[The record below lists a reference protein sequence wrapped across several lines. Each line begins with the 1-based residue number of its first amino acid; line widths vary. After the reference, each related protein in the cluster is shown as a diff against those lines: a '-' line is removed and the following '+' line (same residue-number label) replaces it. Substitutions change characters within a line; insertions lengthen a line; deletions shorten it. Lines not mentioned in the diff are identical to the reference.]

1 MRESSCAES
10 VRLALSLYAEKE
22 LTLITTFS
30 PKWGPYFSIDPK
42 FPQRLLEAGPE
53 RTVHFIN
60 ALFEDYSKRGL
71 TKSTDRAIAI
81 SGLQTRIARTLHSR
95 ESYGI
100 LDKYRWRNLL
110 WQRCG
115 QKKME
120 RIKQTDLKVPSWS
133 WTAYL
138 GGITFISIPFDE
150 TVYWHDDLRLDGDQG
165 DTLTGSLGKLWNC
178 TLKQKESLLEIWDWQ
193 ERERGWLRFDVEDI
207 TDIDLLRCVVVGRIQ
222 IDPLIEYLLESEIKY
237 YVLVVRKIGSKG
249 EYERVGVGLIWASHI
264 SKLED
269 NVRIV

>member
-1 MRESSCAES
+1 

-30 PKWGPYFSIDPK
+30 PKWGPYFLLDPK

-53 RTVHFIN
+53 RTIHFIN

-81 SGLQTRIARTLHSR
+81 SGLQTRIARTLDSG

-115 QKKME
+115 EKKME
-120 RIKQTDLKVPSWS
+120 RIKHTDLKVPSWS

-138 GGITFISIPFDE
+138 GGITFISIPFNGTVSWDE
-150 TVYWHDDLRLDGDQG
+150 DLRLDSKHK

-178 TLKQKESLLEIWDWQ
+178 TLKQKESQLVIRNL
-193 ERERGWLRFDVEDI
+193 RGRGRGWLQFDVEDI
-207 TDIDLLRCVVVGRIQ
+207 TDIDLLQCVVVGRIRGK
-222 IDPLIEYLLESEIKY
+222 SEWEY
-237 YVLVVRKIGSKG
+237 YVLVVRKTGSKG